1 MLNSYRW
8 SSYPAYVGTVKK
20 PEWLSIDFI
29 HELFGIE
36 PLQSFRATY
45 RRQLEEMAALGKW
58 EDSWKQS
65 VKASVLHGPEKFF
78 MAMLQ
83 ESMVIAGNREES
95 GKKNDWASSG
105 RKLSGQ

>member
-29 HELFGIE
+29 HELFGVE

-58 EDSWKQS
+58 EDNWKES
-65 VKASVLHGPEKFF
+65 VKASVLHGLKN
-78 MAMLQ
+78 L
-83 ESMVIAGNREES
+83 SWRCCRNSRVIAGNREEC
-95 GKKNDWASSG
+95 GNKKN
-105 RKLSGQ
+105 